1 MIIETYLLIQYF
13 QKKQIENQDQERK
26 LVQNTTQ
33 SPNLQTTIK
42 DFFLTETNTPT
53 GPGLFVSLIGA
64 IIGIAILIGVFYML
78 IKCHSEGCISTTMF
92 IIFILLILFVP
103 IVNIIV
109 IIYILFIYFNS
120 CRRGIC

>member
-78 IKCHSEGCISTTMF
+78 IKCHSKRCISTTMF

-109 IIYILFIYFNS
+109 IIYILK
-120 CRRGIC
+120 R